1 METEALFEFT
11 CPECEKGTVRTTRIH
26 NYKTKIKGYP
36 FTVDEALIGVCDE
49 CEAQSFAP
57 EETQRWDELFSHSL
71 QARHAFLTPEEITQ
85 IRKDLSISMEDFARL
100 IGSTRQ
106 SVSMWE
112 KASRTTPPVRT
123 ADLLMKLVRQS
134 LTGEPVDVLPFLL
147 DEAGKWGV
155 VIELRRSQRQPARNK
170 GVVLR
175 LERRPKHVISEE
187 PSFPA
192 LAAQTSDEEE
202 EQIAAIDSNGKQ
214 VGVLSFDYGKAAL
227 VLDITGSLP
236 FREAFGIEVETQ
248 EGEILTSQFP
258 PTQERRLVLQEKTE
272 LRESDIRRIILKPRA
287 AVEL

>member
-36 FTVDEALIGVCDE
+36 FTVGEALIGVCDE

-57 EETQRWDELFSHSL
+57 EETQRWAELFSHSL

-112 KASRTTPPVRT
+112 KTSRTTPPVRT

-134 LTGEPVDVLPFLL
+134 LTGESVDVLPFLL
-147 DEAGKWGV
+147 DEAEKWGV
-155 VIELRRSQRQPARNK
+155 VIELRRPQRQPARNK

-175 LERRPKHVISEE
+175 LERRPKHIVPEE
-187 PSFPA
+187 SGLPA
-192 LAAQTSDEEE
+192 LAAQAPDEE
-202 EQIAAIDSNGKQ
+202 EQIAAIDADGKQ
-214 VGVLSFDYGKAAL
+214 VGVLSYDYAEAAL
-227 VLDITGSLP
+227 VLNFTDSSLP
-236 FREAFGIEVETQ
+236 KGVFDIEIETQ
-248 EGEILTSQFP
+248 EGKKINSQFS
-258 PTQERRLVLQEKTE
+258 PTPERCLVLLEETK
-272 LRESDIRRIILKPRA
+272 LRANDIRTISLSPCK
-287 AVEL
+287 AVE